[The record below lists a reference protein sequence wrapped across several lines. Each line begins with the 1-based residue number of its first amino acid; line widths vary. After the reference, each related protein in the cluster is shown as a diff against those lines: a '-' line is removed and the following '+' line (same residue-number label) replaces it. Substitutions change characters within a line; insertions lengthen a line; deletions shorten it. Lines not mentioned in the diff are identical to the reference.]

1 MMRRGHT
8 LLELILVLAV
18 TGLCLALATPI
29 LGDFL
34 DWVAADGAAHDVAM
48 AIGVARQGAV
58 GRGVLSRLRI
68 APESLAVDLRDSGGW
83 VPWRR
88 FPGPA
93 ARGVTLAVSN
103 PEVVF
108 SPLGIGWGASN
119 TTFTLTRGG
128 REERITTSRV
138 GRVKRW

>member
-1 MMRRGHT
+1 MRRGHT
-8 LLELILVLAV
+8 LLELVLVLVV
-18 TGLCLALATPI
+18 TGLCVALTVPV

-34 DWVAADGAAHDVAM
+34 DWVAADGAAGDVAI
-48 AIGVARQGAV
+48 ALAVARQGAV

-68 APESLAVDLRDSGGW
+68 APESLVIDLKDDTGGW

-93 ARGVTLAVSN
+93 TRGVGLDVSN

-108 SPLGIGWGASN
+108 SPLGLGWGASN
-119 TTFTLTRGG
+119 TTVTLTRGG
-128 REERITTSRV
+128 REARVTTSRV

>member
-1 MMRRGHT
+1 MRRGHT
-8 LLELILVLAV
+8 LLELILVLTI
-18 TGLCLALATPI
+18 TGLCISLTVPA

-34 DWVAADGAAHDVAM
+34 DWVAADGAAGEVAT
-48 AIGVARQGAV
+48 ALAVARQGAV

-68 APESLAVDLRDSGGW
+68 APESLVVDLRNEGGW

-93 ARGVTLAVSN
+93 ASGVGLEVSN

-108 SPLGIGWGASN
+108 SPLGFAWGASN
-119 TTFTLTRGG
+119 TTVVLTRGG
-128 REERITTSRV
+128 REARVTTSRV